1 MDSYPVILEAL
12 EGSRVDQLA
21 LEFEASRLDPAL
33 LRLCPSKTVMF
44 GCIDNGVDE
53 VETPEYV
60 AGKLLAAAKYLP
72 ATQIQAAPDCGLV
85 PLSLPIARAKLKA
98 MVEGAQLARKQL
110 K

>member
-1 MDSYPVILEAL
+1 
-12 EGSRVDQLA
+12 
-21 LEFEASRLDPAL
+21 
-33 LRLCPSKTVMF
+33 MF

-53 VETPEYV
+53 VETPDYV

-85 PLSLPIARAKLKA
+85 PLSLPVARAKLKA
-98 MVEGAQLARKQL
+98 MIEGTQLARKQL

>member
-1 MDSYPVILEAL
+1 
-12 EGSRVDQLA
+12 
-21 LEFEASRLDPAL
+21 
-33 LRLCPSKTVMF
+33 MF

-85 PLSLPIARAKLKA
+85 PLPIARAKLKA